1 MPVFLLVFVG
11 SKLLR
16 LRAILHATIF
26 FRCSNWANIFD
37 LSSEYM
43 ENTGTSVS
51 HVDYLV
57 TLAQGADDWL
67 FYGQKSI
74 QHFMNSTLWDLLSR
88 IFKMIFEIIAWIVLV
103 RYPLGLKPQTILI
116 GRSSNLL
123 AISAENIVKS
133 EDCPLGFTELCRKLS
148 SMWKNRCVG
157 CATISKT
164 INMNWK
170 HLAPAWNAFIVL
182 WNSMLR
188 RCESVV
194 GMYF

>member
-1 MPVFLLVFVG
+1 MQPF
-11 SKLLR
+11 
-16 LRAILHATIF
+16 F
-26 FRCSNWANIFD
+26 FRCGNWANIFD

-74 QHFMNSTLWDLLSR
+74 QHFMNSTLRELLFR
-88 IFKMIFEIIAWIVLV
+88 IFKIIFEIIAGIVLV

-116 GRSSNLL
+116 GRRSNLL

-157 CATISKT
+157 CAKISKT

>member
-1 MPVFLLVFVG
+1 MQIPGFFVG
-11 SKLLR
+11 FRWFKVLEIAR
-16 LRAILHATIF
+16 NFACNHF
-26 FRCSNWANIFD
+26 FRCSTWANIFD

-57 TLAQGADDWL
+57 TLAQGAVDYL
-67 FYGQKSI
+67 FYGQKSM
-74 QHFMNSTLWDLLSR
+74 QNFLDSTLQEPLFR
-88 IFKMIFEIIAWIVLV
+88 IFKIFFEVISRIVLV
-103 RYPLGLKPQTILI
+103 RYPSGRNLQTTLK
-116 GRSSNLL
+116 GRNSNLL
-123 AISAENIVKS
+123 VISSKNIVKS
-133 EDCPLGFTELCRKLS
+133 EECPIGLNELCRKLS

-157 CATISKT
+157 YATISKT

-170 HLAPAWNAFIVL
+170 HLDPACNAFIVL

-194 GMYF
+194 GM